1 MFNRVFGSYKRD
13 GTVVDFP
20 ITNLDLTEYVIEGRD
35 TVEMYQKNKEKQGTG
50 KDDKPPKLL
59 YDLYAISNHH
69 GGMGGGHYTAYVKN
83 ADD

>member
-1 MFNRVFGSYKRD
+1 M
-13 GTVVDFP
+13 VDFP
-20 ITNLDLTEYVIEGRD
+20 ITDLDLTEYVIEGRD
-35 TVEMYQKNKEKQGTG
+35 TIEMYEKNKEKQGTG
-50 KDDKPPKLL
+50 KDDDNPPKLL